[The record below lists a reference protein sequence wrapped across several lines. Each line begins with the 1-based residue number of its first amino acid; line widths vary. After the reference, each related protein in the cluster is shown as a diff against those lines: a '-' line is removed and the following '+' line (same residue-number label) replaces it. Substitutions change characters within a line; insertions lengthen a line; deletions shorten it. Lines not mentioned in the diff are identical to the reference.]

1 MSNERKGQ
9 SLISDIFKRRK
20 LDDGS
25 SSDPGNKTIISAPVA
40 SETSTLHPPSD
51 LDQRACEAF
60 HPKDIGL
67 YLNKRL
73 QDEERCRLVDTFWQP
88 SINYK
93 FPLLEQF
100 QKRKLKFQYSWFM
113 KYPWLV
119 YSEKE
124 QGAFCRYCVLFSKHG
139 AGVNS
144 QELGQLVKI
153 KFTNWIK
160 ANEIFKHHGETNYHT
175 ACIVDFKNLK
185 RTLEDKSLQVA
196 NQVDSA
202 RNESITK
209 NRRNLKPIVETILL
223 CGRQELALR
232 GHRDSGTIDTN
243 SLCSEKNEGN
253 FRALLRYRSQG
264 DEELK
269 NMLDGGG
276 KIKYLSPLLQNEL
289 ISSCNNVIKEKLV
302 AEINEAKYF
311 SVLADETCDISNVE
325 QISLCVRYVAMEKG
339 HHIVKEQFLQFVPT
353 TELTGKALAGK
364 ILDSLESYGVD
375 LTGLIGQGYDGA
387 SAMSGHYNGVCKIVQ
402 DKYPKALFVHCA
414 AHSLNLA
421 VSRACEVQEIRNCLG
436 TIEKCYTFFNTPK
449 RQAVLNDAIERSKL
463 DPRTKTLKRLCA
475 TRWVA
480 KFDAVRDFMHIF
492 DFILE
497 SLDTISSWKDGSEAG
512 SLKWAVLNTEFCIA
526 VHVIAH
532 VFAFAM
538 PLCKALQRESL
549 DLKEAVVLAED
560 CSSELLKMRSN
571 AEEEFKQVYNEVQTV
586 ASAVDIELKLPRLC
600 KKQKNRSNAP
610 SSNTEGLDEAC
621 NEVEKH
627 YRINLFLP
635 FVDFFI
641 SQLEERFKKHTSI
654 FEGFQCLYS
663 EINSETKPKLNALVE
678 FYANDVSTNSED
690 IYIELTLW
698 RKEIE
703 RTNKQAALKYALTSL
718 DACDHTLYPSIHQLL
733 KILCTLPVTTC
744 TAERSFS
751 TLKRVKTY
759 LRNSTGQVSA
769 N

>member
-1 MSNERKGQ
+1 MSNKRKGQ
-9 SLISDIFKRRK
+9 SLISDIFKRR
-20 LDDGS
+20 
-25 SSDPGNKTIISAPVA
+25 NKTIISAPVA
-40 SETSTLHPPSD
+40 SETSTLVHPPSD

-549 DLKEAVVLAED
+549 DLKEAVVLAEE

-600 KKQKNRSNAP
+600 NKQKNRSNAP

-654 FEGFQCLYS
+654 FEGFQCLYT